1 MIRRFQITRP
11 LYPLAGIAAAIIIL
25 VFGLVSAKSEKGFVY
40 MGAVWL
46 LFLCFGYWKSCL
58 AVLPVAAAMSAFLAG
73 VTWLISGD
81 VVQTMAAV
89 NRILAVC
96 IAVIPGLAMPPAVAV
111 RCFSSLKLPRVLTLA
126 MMITLTFFSLLGAE
140 VRQVREAMRTRG
152 AGSLFSPKIAYRA
165 FLIPL
170 VMRLTNISDTL
181 ALSVETRGFTPED
194 KDATVYKTVKPGVKD
209 GMFLPLLL
217 AACVW
222 VIV

>member
-1 MIRRFQITRP
+1 MIRRFQIARP
-11 LYPLAGIAAAIIIL
+11 LYPLAGIAASILIL
-25 VFGLVSAKSEKGFVY
+25 VFGLVSAKSEKGIVY
-40 MGAVWL
+40 LCAIWL
-46 LFLCFGYWKSCL
+46 LLLCLGYWKSCL
-58 AVLPVAAAMSAFLAG
+58 AVLPAVAAMGVFLAG
-73 VTWLISGD
+73 ITWLISRD
-81 VVQTMAAV
+81 AVQTLAAV

-96 IAVIPGLAMPPAVAV
+96 IAVIPGLAMPPAVVV
-111 RCFSSLKLPRVLTLA
+111 RCFSSLKLPRMLTLA
-126 MMITLTFFSLLGAE
+126 MMITLTFFPLLGAE

-209 GMFLPLLL
+209 CVFLPLLL

-222 VIV
+222 VTV